1 MLFLGIGKI
10 LTMLCERMDKVP
22 TSRIETRMP
31 LITYSIH
38 SLCIDQLEEF
48 NQQRAGE
55 HMEKSAFGHFKILF
69 LIYANNVVLNWDCDK
84 HSSYFLWACILKIN
98 VARTK
103 VMIVHTIK
111 CESQNPGVY
120 HEEVALDMVHTQ
132 QMGDN
137 IWN

>member
-55 HMEKSAFGHFKILF
+55 HMEKSAFGHFTILF
-69 LIYANNVVLNWDCDK
+69 LIYANNVVLN
-84 HSSYFLWACILKIN
+84 
-98 VARTK
+98 
-103 VMIVHTIK
+103 
-111 CESQNPGVY
+111 
-120 HEEVALDMVHTQ
+120 
-132 QMGDN
+132 
-137 IWN
+137 